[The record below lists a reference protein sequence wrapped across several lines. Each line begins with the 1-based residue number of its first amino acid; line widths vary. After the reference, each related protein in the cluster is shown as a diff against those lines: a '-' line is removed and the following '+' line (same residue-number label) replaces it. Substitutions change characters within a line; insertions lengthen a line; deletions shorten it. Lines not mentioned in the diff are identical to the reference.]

1 MGDKIFKIILFITA
15 LIIPLICGGIV
26 YALVTDAYQAF
37 DYFGFFNFLTSTDW
51 NYTEGQEQYGAMPF
65 IIGTLM
71 TTFLALL
78 FSKGAINLRFST

>member
-51 NYTEGQEQYGAMPF
+51 NYTEGQ
-65 IIGTLM
+65 
-71 TTFLALL
+71 
-78 FSKGAINLRFST
+78 